1 MGGAAVQPIAPGAA
15 THPSGH
21 GVVCRVLVA
30 AGYGGHAGFGF
41 AIGYSLARR
50 GIDVEFLAVGDSW
63 LAEKLS
69 RVGRVHP
76 LPLPRR
82 PGEPLARGLH
92 RWPAALART
101 LRLSGGYKALVATG
115 SNFSLPPAL
124 AGRIR
129 GVPVY
134 SLEDAV
140 RIVEPSRAAMI
151 IHRLRL
157 AKVTMLQWPE
167 QARFY
172 PRRSIL
178 VGPVYE
184 PRLHEPRDEGYVLVT
199 AGTVGNRELLD
210 AVVRASIKRAVVQT
224 GRVDPGPYRAARPEW
239 LFLRYTSDLDRL
251 IAGASAIVAQFGMTA
266 MTARLAYGKPVV
278 IVPARHVKTAAGPAN
293 ARPYAEKIGAVY
305 IEEVTPKSI
314 EEALEDARKLPVPQH
329 EPGAERVAELV
340 ARECR
345 A

>member
-1 MGGAAVQPIAPGAA
+1 M
-15 THPSGH
+15 
-21 GVVCRVLVA
+21 CRVLIA

-41 AIGYSLARR
+41 AVGHSLARR
-50 GIDVEFLAVGDSW
+50 GVEVEFLAVGEEW
-63 LAEKLS
+63 LVGKLS
-69 RVGRVHP
+69 RIGRVHV

-92 RWPAALART
+92 RWPLALARA
-101 LRLSGGYKALVATG
+101 LRLVGGYDALVATG

-124 AGRIR
+124 AARLR

-140 RIVEPSRAAMI
+140 RIVEPSRAVMLA
-151 IHRLRL
+151 HRLRL
-157 AKVTMLQWPE
+157 ARVTLLQWPE

-172 PRRSIL
+172 PRRSAL

-184 PRLHEPRDEGYVLVT
+184 PRLHEPRDGGYVLVT
-199 AGTVGNRELLD
+199 TGTMGNRELLD
-210 AVVRASIKRAVVQT
+210 AIVKTGIPRAVVQT
-224 GRVDPGPYRAARPEW
+224 GRVDPAPYRAARPGW
-239 LFLRYTSDLDRL
+239 TFLRYTSDLDRL
-251 IAGASAIVAQFGMTA
+251 IAGAAAVVAQFPGMTSL
-266 MTARLAYGKPVV
+266 TARLAYGKPVV
-278 IVPARHVKTAAGPAN
+278 LVPARHLTTSASLAN

-305 IEEVTPKSI
+305 IDEITPEAV
-314 EEALEDARKLPVPQH
+314 EEALEEARRLPVPRH
-329 EPGAERVAELV
+329 EPGAERAAELV